1 MGLIKAALGAA
12 GGVMADQ
19 WKEYFYCDALED
31 DVLVMKGQKRTS
43 KRSSNRSG
51 SENII
56 TDGNPDFIPER
67 LLVVDGTG
75 AASPVISESRKIY
88 KMATLEGLI
97 VNYGRQMAS
106 TYDKNVVLAKGL
118 GYQDAIIFWDMEKET
133 IVDFY
138 NYYYEY
144 SAADQGLDFRGHSP
158 IALYERDGNYF
169 TMITCKDG
177 VFMKTSIAYTWT
189 IWNSDYTQQSFG
201 LSDNQVV
208 INGTPALTS
217 ESPYVSNTTY
227 QCLFYASGN
236 KVYRVDL
243 NSFVPLETKIY
254 EYPDPSSRITI
265 PPLRSRPNLGA
276 RWMTWKGLKLPVL
289 PSVRITSSFMLAS
302 INLRQV
308 V

>member
-1 MGLIKAALGAA
+1 MAGKWRLPTIK
-12 GGVMADQ
+12 MWFWQ
-19 WKEYFYCDALED
+19 
-31 DVLVMKGQKRTS
+31 
-43 KRSSNRSG
+43 
-51 SENII
+51 
-56 TDGNPDFIPER
+56 
-67 LLVVDGTG
+67 
-75 AASPVISESRKIY
+75 
-88 KMATLEGLI
+88 
-97 VNYGRQMAS
+97 
-106 TYDKNVVLAKGL
+106 KGL

-189 IWNSDYTQQSFG
+189 IWDSDYTQQSFG

-227 QCLFYASGN
+227 QCLFYAPG
-236 KVYRVDL
+236 K
-243 NSFVPLETKIY
+243 KIY
-254 EYPDPSSRITI
+254 RGY
-265 PPLRSRPNLGA
+265 
-276 RWMTWKGLKLPVL
+276 
-289 PSVRITSSFMLAS
+289 
-302 INLRQV
+302 
-308 V
+308 

>member
-1 MGLIKAALGAA
+1 
-12 GGVMADQ
+12 
-19 WKEYFYCDALED
+19 
-31 DVLVMKGQKRTS
+31 
-43 KRSSNRSG
+43 
-51 SENII
+51 
-56 TDGNPDFIPER
+56 
-67 LLVVDGTG
+67 
-75 AASPVISESRKIY
+75 
-88 KMATLEGLI
+88 
-97 VNYGRQMAS
+97 
-106 TYDKNVVLAKGL
+106 
-118 GYQDAIIFWDMEKET
+118 MEKET

-227 QCLFYASGN
+227 QCLFYAFG
-236 KVYRVDL
+236 
-243 NSFVPLETKIY
+243 
-254 EYPDPSSRITI
+254 
-265 PPLRSRPNLGA
+265 
-276 RWMTWKGLKLPVL
+276 
-289 PSVRITSSFMLAS
+289 
-302 INLRQV
+302 RQ
-308 V
+308 